1 MIWGYYIKVLKRQ
14 KNKCFMD
21 IFTLILGGFL
31 GFIIW
36 AFFVRLLSLYEHR
49 WVRHKAVQWS
59 RSSIFGEIYEKI
71 LPALPNF
78 PYSPK
83 DMVFIWKGCDYII
96 FDWLTEWSL
105 KEIIFLELKSGNAIL
120 NKNER
125 AIQSLVEQRRV
136 RFSEYRIDSVRNK
149 D

>member
-1 MIWGYYIKVLKRQ
+1 
-14 KNKCFMD
+14 MD
-21 IFTLILGGFL
+21 IFTLILGGLL

-36 AFFVRLLSLYEHR
+36 AFFMRIRSLYEHR

-78 PYSPK
+78 PFAPK

-96 FDWLTEWSL
+96 FDWLTE
-105 KEIIFLELKSGNAIL
+105 FKSGNATL

-149 D
+149 E